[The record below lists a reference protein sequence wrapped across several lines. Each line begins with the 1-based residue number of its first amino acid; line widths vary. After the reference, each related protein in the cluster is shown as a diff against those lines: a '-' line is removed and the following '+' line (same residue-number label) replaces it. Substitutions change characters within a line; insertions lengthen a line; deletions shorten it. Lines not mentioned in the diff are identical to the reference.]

1 MTTSNL
7 SQLEGSVS
15 KLLKSFNTLQTENQQ
30 LRLDRQNL
38 LDKNK
43 LASGKIEAMIEKLKE
58 IS

>member
-15 KLLKSFNTLQTENQQ
+15 KLLKSFDALQTENQQ